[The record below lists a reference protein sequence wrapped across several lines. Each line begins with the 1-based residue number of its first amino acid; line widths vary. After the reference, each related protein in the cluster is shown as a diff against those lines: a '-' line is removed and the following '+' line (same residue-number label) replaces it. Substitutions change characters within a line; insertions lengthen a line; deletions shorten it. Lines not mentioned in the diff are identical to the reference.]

1 MLPHS
6 TGKEKGLQSKRRDQ
20 TPDSNSGRGRGRS
33 LVELGIWDAWGVLEV
48 GESESL
54 GKQLWD
60 RSWQGGWRENGFE
73 GKKEDVVE
81 GGRGLVGC

>member
-1 MLPHS
+1 M
-6 TGKEKGLQSKRRDQ
+6 
-20 TPDSNSGRGRGRS
+20 
-33 LVELGIWDAWGVLEV
+33 LEV

-81 GGRGLVGC
+81 GGWGLVGC